1 MKRNEYNKLKTL
13 SVKETLKING
23 GLIGGAGYLGSR
35 YL

>member
-13 SVKETLKING
+13 SIKETLEIN
-23 GLIGGAGYLGSR
+23 GGAGYLGSR